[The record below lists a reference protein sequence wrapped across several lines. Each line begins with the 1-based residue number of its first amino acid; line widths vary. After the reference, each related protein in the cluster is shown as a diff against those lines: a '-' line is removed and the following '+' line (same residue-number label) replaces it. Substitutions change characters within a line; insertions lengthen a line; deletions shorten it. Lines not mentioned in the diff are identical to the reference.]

1 MLRSLYRSI
10 SLLLLVAIATAGC
23 ERISSLLVRR
33 AEPATVDVVIVGAGL
48 AGLSTAYRLQRAGMS
63 VAVLEATPHVGG
75 RVRTAS
81 YEGGLTVEAGLAEL
95 WEGNPTLEIA
105 RELGVAVS
113 RHEGSLSSFRHG
125 GAIHSNRAGQ
135 TNREFVRSFLPP
147 DELAA
152 FIAWDDRM
160 MELDAAMRRGREL
173 HGDLVRELEGMSF
186 ATWVRDTSGL
196 SERAREFVRITSE
209 PEYATSW
216 ERISALDGVLEWR
229 IFAGDGSAL
238 HRVRGGNI
246 RLIDALAD
254 SIGREKILLNR
265 HVTHVESR
273 PDGVRVVATDTGSFA
288 QHAVSAKFAVMTIPL
303 YRLNDIQFDPP
314 LSDEI
319 RRAIATQTWGSYF
332 TAHVFLD
339 RPFSQIA
346 SGALA
351 GVTLPLLSD
360 GPLGVVYPTRSDR
373 VLNLLVHGDYAEGF
387 NTRTVEP
394 DAIRA
399 VLLAAF
405 DDLSDGFSRHV
416 ERVVFYRYHPR
427 AIASW
432 PVGRSRLDALSAALR
447 SPLGRVYF
455 AGDFTEG
462 THSDGAALSAIR
474 VAEQIRA
481 AGGQIE

>member
-1 MLRSLYRSI
+1 
-10 SLLLLVAIATAGC
+10 
-23 ERISSLLVRR
+23 
-33 AEPATVDVVIVGAGL
+33 
-48 AGLSTAYRLQRAGMS
+48 
-63 VAVLEATPHVGG
+63 
-75 RVRTAS
+75 
-81 YEGGLTVEAGLAEL
+81 
-95 WEGNPTLEIA
+95 
-105 RELGVAVS
+105 
-113 RHEGSLSSFRHG
+113 
-125 GAIHSNRAGQ
+125 
-135 TNREFVRSFLPP
+135 VRSFLPS

-160 MELDAAMRRGREL
+160 IELGAALRRRAEL
-173 HGDLVRELEGMSF
+173 RSEWVRELEGTSF
-186 ATWVRDTSGL
+186 AAWVRDTSGL

-216 ERISALDGVLEWR
+216 ERISALDGVLEWQ
-229 IFAGDGSAL
+229 IFAGEGSAL
-238 HRVRGGNI
+238 HRLRGGNI
-246 RLIDALAD
+246 RLVDALAD

-265 HVTHVESR
+265 HVTHVESGA
-273 PDGVRVVATDTGSFA
+273 DGVRVVATDTESFVQQTVA
-288 QHAVSAKFAVMTIPL
+288 GKLAVMTIPL
-303 YRLNDIQFDPP
+303 YRLNDIQFDPR
-314 LSDEI
+314 LSDEV
-319 RRAIATQTWGSYF
+319 RRAISTQTWGSYF
-332 TAHVFLD
+332 TAHVFLE
-339 RPFSQIA
+339 RPFAEIA
-346 SGALA
+346 SGSLA

-405 DDLSDGFSRHV
+405 DELSDGFSRHV

-432 PVGRSRLDALSAALR
+432 PVGRSRLDALSESLR
-447 SPLGRVYF
+447 VPHGRVYL

-462 THSDGAALSAIR
+462 THSDGAARSAIR

-481 AGGQIE
+481 AAGLGE

>member
-1 MLRSLYRSI
+1 MLRSLHRGI
-10 SLLLLVAIATAGC
+10 TLLLAVALATVGC
-23 ERISSLLVRR
+23 ERVASLVAR
-33 AEPATVDVVIVGAGL
+33 PAAPAAVDVVIVGAGL
-48 AGLSTAYRLQRAGMS
+48 AGLSTGYRLQRAGMS
-63 VAVLEATPHVGG
+63 VAILEATPHVGG

-81 YEGGLTVEAGLAEL
+81 YDDDLAVEAGLAEL

-105 RELGVAVS
+105 RDLGVAVS
-113 RHEGSLSSFRHG
+113 RHEGSLSSFRE
-125 GAIHSNRAGQ
+125 GATIHSNQAGQ
-135 TNREFVRSFLPP
+135 TNREFVRSFLSPE
-147 DELAA
+147 ELTA
-152 FIAWDDRM
+152 FTAWDDRM
-160 MELDAAMRRGREL
+160 MELEAVIRRGPEARR
-173 HGDLVRELEGMSF
+173 DLVPELEAISF
-186 ATWVRDTSGL
+186 AAWVRDTSGL
-196 SERAREFVRITSE
+196 SEHARELVRITSE

-216 ERISALDGVLEWR
+216 ERISALEGVLEWR
-229 IFAGDGSAL
+229 IFAGDGLAL

-265 HVTHVESR
+265 HATHVASGA
-273 PDGVRVVATDTGSFA
+273 DGVRVVATDTASFA
-288 QHAVSAKFAVMTIPL
+288 QQTVVGKFVVMAIPL
-303 YRLNDIQFDPP
+303 YRLSDIQFDPP

-319 RRAIATQTWGSYF
+319 RRAIATQAWGSYF

-339 RPFSQIA
+339 RPFAEIA

-394 DAIRA
+394 DAIRS

-405 DDLSDGFSRHV
+405 DELSVGFSRHV
-416 ERVVFYRYHPR
+416 ERVAFYRYHPR

-432 PVGRSRLDALSAALR
+432 PVGRSRLDALSESLR
-447 SPLGRVYF
+447 VPQGRVYF

-462 THSDGAALSAIR
+462 THSDGAAQSAIR
-474 VAEQIRA
+474 VVEQIRA
-481 AGGQIE
+481 VAGTVE

>member
-1 MLRSLYRSI
+1 MGRSLHKSAA
-10 SLLLLVAIATAGC
+10 LLLAAAISGAGC
-23 ERISSLLVRR
+23 ERVSSLVARR

-48 AGLSTAYRLQRAGMS
+48 AGLSAAYRLQRAGMS
-63 VAVLEATPHVGG
+63 VAILEATPHVGG
-75 RVRTAS
+75 RVRTAA
-81 YEGGLTVEAGLAEL
+81 YEGGLSVEAGLAEL

-113 RHEGSLSSFRHG
+113 RHEGSLSSFRQG
-125 GAIHSNRAGQ
+125 GVIHANRAGQ
-135 TNREFVRSFLPP
+135 SNREFVRSFLSP

-152 FIAWDDRM
+152 FTAWDDRM
-160 MELDAAMRRGREL
+160 IELEAALRRGPALRR
-173 HGDLVRELEGMSF
+173 DQARELEATSF
-186 ATWVRDTSGL
+186 AAWVRETSGL
-196 SERAREFVRITSE
+196 SERARELVRITSE

-216 ERISALDGVLEWR
+216 ERISALEGILEWR
-229 IFAGDGSAL
+229 IFAGDGLAP

-246 RLIDALAD
+246 RLIDAIAD

-265 HVTHVESR
+265 HVTHVESGF
-273 PDGVRVVATDTGSFA
+273 DGVRVTATDMAGFT
-288 QHAVSAKFAVMTIPL
+288 QHVTVGKFAVMTIPL
-303 YRLNDIQFDPP
+303 YRLNDVQLDPP
-314 LSDEI
+314 LSEQV
-319 RRAIATQTWGSYF
+319 RSAISTQTWGSYF

-339 RPFSQIA
+339 LPFAEIA
-346 SGALA
+346 TGMLA
-351 GVTLPLLSD
+351 GTTLPLLSD

-394 DAIRA
+394 DAIRR

-405 DDLSDGFSRHV
+405 DELSPGFSAHV
-416 ERVVFYRYHPR
+416 DKMTFYRYHPR

-432 PVGRSRLDALSAALR
+432 PVGRSRMDELSESLR
-447 SPLGRVYF
+447 VPHGRVYF

-462 THSDGAALSAIR
+462 THSDGAARSAIR

-481 AGGQIE
+481 EMARAE